1 MVDGGSDDTPSRRRR
16 SGGRRGRSGGSG
28 GAAAA
33 PDPLADQ
40 APFAQPRLHL
50 EPTKA
55 VSDDEL
61 ESIHQAS
68 LRVLA
73 ETGIDVL
80 DGKARQIL
88 ADHGADVDGDRVRF
102 DPELIESA
110 IATAPSSFRLHAP
123 NPAHDLTIGADHV
136 AFGSVASAPNVAGLD
151 GPRRTGNRF
160 DYQNLLRLCQTFTS
174 IHLVPGYPVEPVD
187 VHASVR
193 HLHAAFDAHTL
204 TDKVFHIYSLGAD
217 RNLDGIEMARI
228 RRGVDAATFATQPSL
243 TTIIN
248 ASSPLRYDGV
258 MLQGIMEMSARNQV
272 VVITP
277 FTLAGAMAP
286 ITLAGALT
294 LQNAEALAGV
304 AFTQMVR
311 PGAPVVYGG
320 FTSNVDMRSGAPAFG
335 TPEYL
340 RTAMVG
346 GQLARRYG
354 LPYRSSNVNAANAVD
369 AQSAYES
376 VFSLWGAIMGG
387 VNFLMHGAGWMEGG
401 LHASYEKLAI
411 DADLLHM
418 VARALQPLIVDDA
431 TLAVEAIAE
440 VGPAGHFFGTQHTQD
455 RYRTEFYE
463 PLISDWRNFESWTE
477 AGQPT
482 AFDRANR
489 LAKDALARFEP
500 PPIED
505 SVLAELTDYVERR
518 VAEGGVATD
527 Y

>member
-1 MVDGGSDDTPSRRRR
+1 MR
-16 SGGRRGRSGGSG
+16 
-28 GAAAA
+28 
-33 PDPLADQ
+33 
-40 APFAQPRLHL
+40 L
-50 EPTKA
+50 EPTRA

-61 ESIHQAS
+61 EAIHLAS

-73 ETGIDVL
+73 ETGIDFL
-80 DGKARQIL
+80 NADARAIL
-88 ADHGADVDGDRVRF
+88 ASHGAEVDGDRVRF
-102 DPELIESA
+102 DAELIETMVA
-110 IATAPSSFRLHAP
+110 KAPSQFHLHAP
-123 NPAHDLTIGADHV
+123 NPDHDLEIGGDYV

-151 GPRRTGNRF
+151 GPRRSGNRA

-204 TDKVFHIYSLGAD
+204 TDKVFHIYSLGQD

-228 RRGVDAATFATQPSL
+228 RRGVDQATFDQQPSL

-248 ASSPLRYDGV
+248 ASSPLRYDDV
-258 MLQGIMEMSARNQV
+258 MLQGVMEMSSRNQV

-286 ITLAGALT
+286 ITLGGALT

-304 AFTQMVR
+304 AFTQMVQ
-311 PGAPVVYGG
+311 PGSPVLYGG

-376 VFSLWGAIMGG
+376 VFSLWGAVMGG

-401 LHASYEKLAI
+401 LHASYEKMAI

-418 VARALQPLIVDDA
+418 VARTLQPIIIDDA
-431 TLAVEAIAE
+431 SLAVEAIAE

-463 PLISDWRNFESWTE
+463 PLISDWRNFEAWTE
-477 AGQPT
+477 AGEPT
-482 AFDRANR
+482 AFDKANQLVKR
-489 LAKDALARFEP
+489 ALAEFEAP
-500 PPIED
+500 AIDPA
-505 SVLAELTDYVERR
+505 VLAELTDFVERR